1 MHGEDEGI
9 GTDRSIFVTLMRGDY
24 DDDLQWPFEGD
35 IALELL
41 NWNNDNRHFRGNV
54 SVTDPNGSCTSRV
67 SQREYA
73 PSGWGKNFISH
84 LSLQYNPTEYLQDDC
99 LRLRVVDVAV
109 YSTPLLS
116 KIPSWQDPHTA
127 DQSVCD
133 FTLTEFTKRKQ
144 FNNVCYSPP
153 FYEYEQG
160 YKMLLHVFM
169 NGQQSARATHI
180 SVYAHL
186 MKGEYDDDLD
196 WPFEGIIT
204 VELLNWREDKNHL
217 SHTIVFDQHTDLKHS
232 SRVAEENIA
241 EYGWGDRHDFFS
253 HSSLPYNPVTN
264 TEYLQDDCLRFRVRV
279 CSWHSLSS

>member
-1 MHGEDEGI
+1 
-9 GTDRSIFVTLMRGDY
+9 
-24 DDDLQWPFEGD
+24 
-35 IALELL
+35 
-41 NWNNDNRHFRGNV
+41 
-54 SVTDPNGSCTSRV
+54 
-67 SQREYA
+67 
-73 PSGWGKNFISH
+73 
-84 LSLQYNPTEYLQDDC
+84 
-99 LRLRVVDVAV
+99 
-109 YSTPLLS
+109 
-116 KIPSWQDPHTA
+116 
-127 DQSVCD
+127 
-133 FTLTEFTKRKQ
+133 
-144 FNNVCYSPP
+144 
-153 FYEYEQG
+153 
-160 YKMLLHVFM
+160 
-169 NGQQSARATHI
+169 
-180 SVYAHL
+180 